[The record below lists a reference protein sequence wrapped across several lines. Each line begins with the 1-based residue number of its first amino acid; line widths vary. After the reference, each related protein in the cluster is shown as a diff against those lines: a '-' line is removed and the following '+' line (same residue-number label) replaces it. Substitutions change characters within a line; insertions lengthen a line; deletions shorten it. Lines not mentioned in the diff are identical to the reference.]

1 MSADMQSEV
10 VDEVESYSDDDS
22 SSIEPPLISEG
33 EESVTDDQDCGPAVT
48 EPSQEESQPP
58 ARSHVAARLKE
69 SKKHYVKN
77 MYRSSD
83 LIPLMADFETFRKH
97 LRSLL
102 STAKVYSDA
111 NEKLG
116 ECRTE
121 VRI

>member
-1 MSADMQSEV
+1 MQSEV
-10 VDEVESYSDDDS
+10 VDEVASYSDYSDDGS

-33 EESVTDDQDCGPAVT
+33 EESVTDDQDDGPAAA
-48 EPSQEESQPP
+48 EPSQQESQPP
-58 ARSHVAARLKE
+58 ARSNVAARLKE
-69 SKKHYVKN
+69 SKKTYIKN